1 MKNNR
6 RSFIG
11 KSLFLTVIFVLC
23 SLSVS
28 AQKSKFTG
36 EWEVWWD
43 KEASKGI
50 VIELKEKNGRVSG
63 TASGA
68 IPRVYE
74 AEIKSAKIVGNSFTA
89 KIKDDWGN
97 TGTVKITIRGRNL
110 YWRVLKSNYKSS
122 MTFPLK
128 ADLKK
133 TK

>member
-1 MKNNR
+1 MKKTILMVCAL
-6 RSFIG
+6 FIFSG
-11 KSLFLTVIFVLC
+11 VAA
-23 SLSVS
+23 

-50 VIELKEKNGRVSG
+50 MIELKEKNGRVSG

-68 IPRVYE
+68 IPHMYE

-89 KIKDDWGN
+89 KIADDWGN
-97 TGTVKITIRGRNL
+97 TGTVKITVRGKNL
-110 YWRVLKSNYKSS
+110 YWRVIKSNYKSS

-128 ADLKK
+128 ADLKR

>member
-1 MKNNR
+1 MKKIILAVCVL
-6 RSFIG
+6 FI
-11 KSLFLTVIFVLC
+11 C
-23 SLSVS
+23 SGIVS

-50 VIELKEKNGRVSG
+50 SINLKEKNGRVSG

-68 IPRVYE
+68 IPRLYE
-74 AEIKSAKIVGNSFTA
+74 AEIKSARIIGNSFTA
-89 KIKDDWGN
+89 KIEDDWGN
-97 TGTVKITIRGRNL
+97 SGTVKITIRGRNL
-110 YWRVLKSNYKSS
+110 YWRVLNSKIKGS